1 MSVACILGSTGERR
15 NKTRG
20 YRDQSPTSIAMVG
33 NATAEAFITR
43 Q

>member
-1 MSVACILGSTGERR
+1 MSIARMLGEKGERR

-20 YRDQSPTSIAMVG
+20 YRGQSPIFIPMAG